1 MRNTRSA
8 LRAYSERWEPEV
20 STQRGFSFL
29 DWKVQNKINFWFWLT
44 FFLLRIYRL
53 DRKFEFK
60 GPFDFFFSLSTQ
72 LFKYQSL
79 IKCYYFQVHMRMLTE
94 KRQRQKAER
103 RWTMCIFPLDYV
115 SRHKTKLPSC
125 VCEVPREWHTH
136 ELLLQLTHNKDEINV
151 LSAAYRWTSGLWPW
165 YQHYLPQPG
174 NSLAILQV
182 SGCPDVM
189 PRIKCCQALGGG
201 GNSAQSR
208 QNNGPS
214 KMIPSWSWTILI
226 YLLLEIRLLLIPT
239 D

>member
-1 MRNTRSA
+1 
-8 LRAYSERWEPEV
+8 
-20 STQRGFSFL
+20 
-29 DWKVQNKINFWFWLT
+29 
-44 FFLLRIYRL
+44 
-53 DRKFEFK
+53 
-60 GPFDFFFSLSTQ
+60 
-72 LFKYQSL
+72 
-79 IKCYYFQVHMRMLTE
+79 MRMLTE

-189 PRIKCCQALGGG
+189 PRIKCCQALGGEG
-201 GNSAQSR
+201 TPHKADKTMVLPKWFPLEVEQFWYICCLRSGCSWFLQI
-208 QNNGPS
+208 NGT
-214 KMIPSWSWTILI
+214 MWNLFW
-226 YLLLEIRLLLIPT
+226 
-239 D
+239 